1 MTNRRRNHAQVQ
13 AKPVRRK
20 TQPALRLVPR
30 MSAAAEQ
37 AAQRVRPAN
46 LLRSIDLPPALA
58 TLVGVAILALVG
70 VIYLTQVTN
79 VTNANYTYQSL
90 QAEHEKLL
98 REQGDLQL
106 QIGRAQSLPNIETI
120 ARDKLHMVPVG
131 EKYTYLKVD
140 TGPLA
145 AMPPLPTPVW
155 PPPTAT
161 AEP

>member
-1 MTNRRRNHAQVQ
+1 MTNRRKNQVQ
-13 AKPVRRK
+13 ARPERRRF
-20 TQPALRLVPR
+20 PPNLRLVPR
-30 MSAAAEQ
+30 VSAAAEQ
-37 AAQRVRPAN
+37 AVQRVRPAN

-70 VIYLTQVTN
+70 VIYLTQVTA
-79 VTNANYTYQSL
+79 VTNANYTYQAL
-90 QAEHEKLL
+90 QAEHDKLL

-106 QIGRAQSLPNIETI
+106 QIGRVQSLPNIETI
-120 ARDKLHMVPVG
+120 ARDKLRMVPLG

-155 PPPTAT
+155 PPPTET
-161 AEP
+161 PEP

>member
-1 MTNRRRNHAQVQ
+1 MTNRRKNQVQ
-13 AKPVRRK
+13 ARPERRRF
-20 TQPALRLVPR
+20 PPPLRIVPR
-30 MSAAAEQ
+30 MSAVAEQ
-37 AAQRVRPAN
+37 AVQRVRPSN

-58 TLVGVAILALVG
+58 TLIGVAILALVG
-70 VIYLTQVTN
+70 VIYLTQVTA
-79 VTNANYTYQSL
+79 VTNANYTYQAL
-90 QAEHEKLL
+90 QAEHDALM

-120 ARDKLHMVPVG
+120 ARDKLRMVPLG

-155 PPPTAT
+155 PPPTET
-161 AEP
+161 PEP